1 MSWTK
6 AKRTFLGIIAVM
18 VAGVFVCSSAGMAG
32 IVSNDHLRPNSAAS
46 TEQVDVLENDLQ
58 QKADGGTAV
67 LSGLYVNGG
76 QQAINSLIQK
86 RDTQYMQAVRSVGSA
101 NLVVLPKEGKFAFG
115 HDLIEQLKKNGMS
128 CIAVNIVSYNEIEG
142 HLRAAM
148 ANNSAIIFEVARS
161 QIGYAIDEV
170 KVAEYTLA
178 IAKKIGCNIPIV
190 LHGDHIQYG
199 QELFEQAT
207 LLKDAYEAVNGKGSF
222 KTQINVNDIDKAI
235 LKSVQDKLKEN
246 AAKERKDVTA
256 IIERLIKAGFTSIA
270 IDASTLYDERAGDI
284 VTNYYKTKGT
294 DEEKLVMKLMEAFV
308 LQPEW
313 GIDFLKYDPAN
324 EGTQFERIKN
334 EVVGEMQKRNRAQNE
349 IDAIVKDME
358 VAFGA
363 LTAEAKK
370 NGLDPKAVI
379 AAYDKIATDIAG
391 ATVGGKI
398 SASILATVSA
408 KEKMLLLPTSNLAE
422 TAFQLKMIDE
432 LVKKYNPELLGHMG
446 KEIEVGHVDKKVPN
460 PRRGGKLEAQMT
472 HPAAIK
478 VMMDGLEALGLT
490 FDIVAFNN
498 GSGHGT
504 DYDKNSLTPVSQ
516 VGKISPYLTADFARM
531 LGDKAGAA
539 QHGTSGSDM
548 DELNV
553 LSKAGVVKF
562 NIATNN
568 QQTQLNVHF
577 LMHNGL
583 RGVNLIKEIEA
594 NPQKYV
600 EGLSEEVR
608 TAMKQMAEG
617 LKNGQIKES
626 IDEKDSSFVRF
637 IKLTYAWGKKKSK
650 IKETSSKE
658 DIALVFAKEF
668 KRAFK
673 EMDQMLVAIGKL
685 NLIKRIAILT
695 SGGPA
700 SGHNNV
706 IYAAFLEAQAQGI
719 ELIVIW
725 EGWKGLMKDSLVAKS
740 RPLTLAEVEAER
752 FNGGTI
758 LLTSRENP
766 YSEEDIALGTPK
778 KVWENIQKLQLDGL
792 ITLGGDD
799 TNKVSYQLQNEHKE
813 FPIIGGAKTMDGDI
827 ALLIPGAPNYGHSTF
842 VGEGTS
848 QVKKALVDYKSAKRI
863 GVVEV
868 FGRSAGFVTARI
880 GAAVNAA
887 RSLIPEEKID
897 LEKLVKDMKAYKDKF
912 GYGVVIVSEG
922 VVIEK
927 PETEKRMVA
936 GPDGSMAEE
945 EVVIETDP
953 RILRNTEILKEAL
966 AKDDRARAAY
976 EGKNVKKDKFG
987 NPKLEDSG
995 AIISAVLKWG
1005 GVSTS
1010 LTGKIDYAA
1019 RSVPIDPV
1027 DEKITSLIGQ
1037 SAVNKIATGEK
1048 NQLVYVDTPDIET
1061 MKAVSMEFIP
1071 KLGGRKMQIEEGG
1084 LDRATYLQG
1093 NQAMGM
1099 AQADGGSAVAATAQQ
1114 NFNNVVELYKEMRR
1128 ADRYERILQPDFIML
1143 TPEQMDSVVWKLATF
1158 QEKNTDDWM
1167 WIRRILRKISPE
1179 QVDELKAMAQDK
1191 GLAKTLDLALMVDVR
1206 RAKEVIASRPAAV
1219 ADGGSFK
1226 TIDTNMFNKMAQG
1239 FIGFMDSLKGVKS
1252 VKAGLIVE
1260 ARAVIMNA
1268 GTAETLRNL
1277 KQASPDLAIVI
1288 RADTAIQVDQVK
1300 AMGLEDI
1307 ASIELKELVSI
1318 LSELNDQGI
1327 SYDRIALIHAF
1338 DIIHSLKVAE
1348 SALLM
1353 EKGVKVVSIESARND
1368 RSVNSMPLVVAK
1380 AVTSVM
1386 KDQVAVVESYNKLT
1400 QSYRESGQI
1409 SQEALRAL
1417 NDLTSDFSSVP
1428 LVKVSEEVSK
1438 IQVAYE
1444 ETVSKI

>member
-1 MSWTK
+1 MNWAK
-6 AKRTFLGIIAVM
+6 AKRTFLGIIVIM
-18 VAGVFVCSSAGMAG
+18 MAGVFVCSSAGMAG

-46 TEQVDVLENDLQ
+46 TEEVDVLENDLQ

-76 QQAINSLIQK
+76 QQAINYLIQK

-101 NLVVLPKEGKFAFG
+101 GLVVLPKEGKFAFG

-199 QELFEQAT
+199 AELFEQAT

-222 KTQINVNDIDKAI
+222 KSSMNVNDIDEAI
-235 LKSVQDKLKEN
+235 LKTVQNKLKEN

-284 VTNYYKTKGT
+284 VTNYYKTKGI

-324 EGTQFERIKN
+324 EGVQFERIKN
-334 EVVGEMQKRNRAQNE
+334 EVVGEMQKRSRAQNE

-398 SASILATVSA
+398 SAAILKTVSA

-422 TAFQLKMIDE
+422 TAFQVKMINE
-432 LVKKYNPELLGHMG
+432 LVKKYDPELLGHIG
-446 KEIEVGHVDKKVPN
+446 IEIEVGHVDKKVPN

-478 VMMDGLEALGLT
+478 VMMDGLAAEGLT

-531 LGDKAGAA
+531 LGDKAAAA

-548 DELNV
+548 AELNV

-577 LMHNGL
+577 LMHKGL
-583 RGVNLIKEIEA
+583 RGVNLIKEIET
-594 NPQKYV
+594 NFQKYV
-600 EGLSEEVR
+600 EGLSEETR
-608 TAMKQMAEG
+608 TAMKEMAEG
-617 LKNGQIKES
+617 LKNGQIKEAV
-626 IDEKDSSFVRF
+626 EVTDSSFVRF

-650 IKETSSKE
+650 IKDNSSKE

-673 EMDQMLVAIGKL
+673 EMDSFLVTMGKL
-685 NLIKRIAILT
+685 NLITKIGILT

-706 IYAAFLEAQAQGI
+706 IYAAFLEAKAQGI

-725 EGWKGLMKDSLVAKS
+725 EGWKGLMKDSLVAQA
-740 RPLTLAEVEAER
+740 RALTLAEVEAER
-752 FNGGTI
+752 YNGGTI

-766 YSEEDIALGTPK
+766 YSDEDIAQGTPK

-799 TNKVSYQLQNEHKE
+799 TNKVSYQLQDEHKE

-827 ALLIPGAPNYGHSTF
+827 NLLIPGAPNYGHSTF
-842 VGEGTS
+842 VGEATN
-848 QVKKALVDYKSAKRI
+848 QIKKALVDYKSTKRI

-868 FGRSAGFVTARI
+868 FGRSAGFVTARV

-897 LEKLVKDMKAYKDKF
+897 LEKLNKDMKAYKDKF
-912 GYGVVIVSEG
+912 GYGVVVVSEG

-927 PETEKRMVA
+927 PKTDEK
-936 GPDGSMAEE
+936 GNLKDENGNFYEK
-945 EVVIETDP
+945 DP
-953 RILRNTEILKEAL
+953 RILKNYEILQAAL

-976 EGKNVKKDKFG
+976 EGKNVKKDKFE
-987 NPKLEDSG
+987 NPKLEDSA
-995 AIISAVLKWG
+995 AIISAVLKYG

-1048 NQLVYVDTPDIET
+1048 NQLVYVDSPDIET

-1084 LDRATYLQG
+1084 LDRATYLQA

-1226 TIDTNMFNKMAQG
+1226 TIDTNMFNKMARG

-1268 GTAETLRNL
+1268 GTVGTLRYL

-1288 RADTAIQVDQVK
+1288 WADTAIQVDQVK
-1300 AMGLEDI
+1300 AMDLEDI
-1307 ASIELKELVSI
+1307 ASIELKQLASI
-1318 LSELNDQGI
+1318 LSDLNENGV
-1327 SYDRIALIHAF
+1327 SNDRIALINAF
-1338 DIIHSLKVAE
+1338 DIIHSLSVAE

-1353 EKGVKVVSIESARND
+1353 EKGVKVVSIEVARSKYN
-1368 RSVNSMPLVVAK
+1368 RVNSMPLVVAK

-1386 KDQVAVVESYNKLT
+1386 KDQAEVVESYNKLT
-1400 QSYRESGQI
+1400 QSYRESGEI
-1409 SQEALRAL
+1409 SQGDLRAL